1 MTYEY
6 EDLVEKG
13 FIKVNVGRSLHNKMF
28 PKRKQKFGS
37 LIEYY
42 YNPDK
47 NIVEIQYFLHWWY
60 KALLIIFLFLPSI
73 FIQGI
78 PETIKDT
85 GNLVY
90 ERKRG
95 KFVADRWWLNEDK
108 PVDERLTSLLDKA
121 VKDKGEKK

>member
-1 MTYEY
+1 VTYEY
-6 EDLVEKG
+6 EDLTKEG
-13 FIKVNVGRSLHNKMF
+13 FIKVNVGRRLHNKMF

-47 NIVEIQYFLHWWY
+47 NIVEIQYLLHWWY

-90 ERKRG
+90 ERKRC
-95 KFVADRWWLNEDK
+95 KFVAERWWLNEDK